1 MGTELNL
8 DFSLHLCC
16 SATLYETGVY
26 NTGHTPYCSSSVCL
40 IFLAF
45 LITAFAAQNYTDK
58 KKESSPTQILI
69 KSNNSL
75 PAFLNKISERGGQCV
90 Q

>member
-1 MGTELNL
+1 MCIELNL

-16 SATLYETGVY
+16 SATLCL

-75 PAFLNKISERGGQCV
+75 SAFLNKISERGGQCV